1 TSATAPPPLAGV
13 KPAPQGPAPPP
24 ISSGL
29 GICGAGFIPADGGEI
44 HTSATAPPP
53 LAGVKPA
60 PQGAAP
66 APISRRPRNL
76 WGRVYPGL
84 RRRDPHFGNGP
95 TPAGRRE
102 GRPHRVL
109 RQRQSR
115 AASESVGPGLSRP
128 TAPRSTLWQR
138 PHPRWPA

>member
-1 TSATAPPPLAGV
+1 AATAPRSRRGARRAPP
-13 KPAPQGPAPPP
+13 GPAPPP

-44 HTSATAPPP
+44 HTSATAPLP

-60 PQGAAP
+60 PQGPAP

-76 WGRVYPGL
+76 WGRVYPGR

-95 TPAGRRE
+95 PPPPRPAAT
-102 GRPHRVL
+102 RPHRIPH
-109 RQRQSR
+109 RPPPRG
-115 AASESVGPGLSRP
+115 GPRGFGPATR
-128 TAPRSTLWQR
+128 PRSGSL
-138 PHPRWPA
+138 